1 MTNEILNDI
10 IIFGLI
16 VLLALIIDFKKSI
29 KYWYLLVLFFSIG
42 LVDSLFYPLTM
53 RFQDTQI
60 INAYIWNNNL
70 VFNWSAKLY
79 SIVFALILLIP
90 LRQIISPKDI
100 GLKLHQ
106 NKNSLKFSLTIVLF
120 FFIVAS
126 TLGILSG
133 KAPFD
138 YNPLLYTAIMPGFA
152 EELIYRGLLLGLL
165 NKLFEN
171 RFKILGTNFGWGAIL
186 TSIAFGLVH
195 GFQIGDNFQIH
206 LDIITVLL
214 TGFYGFLYALLKER
228 SGSLLFPILGHSIVD
243 FFNFFFRMI

>member
-1 MTNEILNDI
+1 MTNDILSTI
-10 IIFGLI
+10 LILGFVIFLSFS
-16 VLLALIIDFKKSI
+16 IDYKKSTKHCYI
-29 KYWYLLVLFFSIG
+29 LFLFLIIG
-42 LVDSLFYPLTM
+42 LVTSLFHPLTM
-53 RFQDTQI
+53 TFPDIQLIKT
-60 INAYIWNNNL
+60 YIWDNNL
-70 VFNWSAKLY
+70 IFNWSAKLY
-79 SIVFALILLIP
+79 SIVFALILFIP

-100 GLKLHQ
+100 GLRFEQ
-106 NKNSLKFSLTIVLF
+106 NKNSLKFSLIIVLF

-126 TLGILSG
+126 SLGLLSG

-138 YNPLLYTAIMPGFA
+138 YNPLLYTAIMPGLA

-165 NKLFEN
+165 NKIFEK